1 MKSTQSNPA
10 QPCVACIGEILWDC
24 FPDRKVLGGAPLNCG
39 YMAQCMGARSL
50 AISRVGDDADGRAI
64 LQVMKDKGL
73 DDSYVE
79 IDPVHPTGIVRV
91 TVSARGEPAFTIVE
105 NAAYDFLE
113 WEERFAEPLSRCDAV
128 CFGSLAQRNP
138 AGRAG
143 ILRMLDQAP
152 KALKVYD
159 INLRQNF
166 FSREILAEGFRRA
179 QVVKLNDGELEVLR
193 KLFASDFAGGVRGF
207 MERYNIELMAVTR
220 GAEGCSLYRG
230 GEEVRAPGLKVAV
243 ADTVGSGDAF
253 TASLMLSCLKRLPLA
268 EIGREA
274 NLWGA
279 YVATQRGGTP
289 EINAE
294 DFRKLK
300 ADDGR

>member
-1 MKSTQSNPA
+1 
-10 QPCVACIGEILWDC
+10 VACIGEILWDC

-39 YMAQCMGARSL
+39 CMAQCMGARAL
-50 AISRVGDDADGRAI
+50 PVSRVGDDPDGRAI
-64 LQVMKDKGL
+64 LQVMRDKRL
-73 DDSYVE
+73 DTSCVQV
-79 IDPVHPTGIVRV
+79 DPVHPTGIVRV
-91 TVSARGEPAFTIVE
+91 AVSAQGEPSYTIVE

-113 WEERFAEPLSRCDAV
+113 WQEPLAGPLSRCDAV

-143 ILRMLDQAP
+143 ILRMVDQA
-152 KALKVYD
+152 KNALKVFD
-159 INLRQNF
+159 VNLRQNF
-166 FSREILAEGFRRA
+166 FSREILADGLQRA
-179 QVVKLNDGELEVLR
+179 QVVKLNGAELEVLK

-207 MERYNIELMAVTR
+207 MERYGIDLMAVTL
-220 GAEGCSLYRG
+220 GSDGCTLYRS
-230 GEEVRAPGLKVAV
+230 GEEIRVPGLEVAV

-253 TASLMLSCLKRLPLA
+253 TASLILSCLKRLPPA

-289 EINAE
+289 EIRLDEIN
-294 DFRKLK
+294 RL
-300 ADDGR
+300 RNL

>member
-1 MKSTQSNPA
+1 MKSAQPKPA
-10 QPCVACIGEILWDC
+10 QPLVACIGEILWDC

-39 YMAQCMGARSL
+39 YMAQCMGARAL
-50 AISRVGDDADGRAI
+50 AISRVGDDPDGQAI

-73 DDSYVE
+73 DTSCVQV
-79 IDPVHPTGIVRV
+79 DPVHPTGIVRV
-91 TVSARGEPAFTIVE
+91 AVSARGEPTYTIVE
-105 NAAYDFLE
+105 NAAYDFLA
-113 WEERFAEPLSRCDAV
+113 WEEKLAGPLSRCDAV

-143 ILRMLDQAP
+143 ILRMLDQAQ

-166 FSREILAEGFRRA
+166 FSREILADGFKRV
-179 QVVKLNDGELEVLR
+179 QVVKLNDGELEVLQ
-193 KLFASDFAGGVRGF
+193 KLFASDFTGGIRGF
-207 MERYNIELMAVTR
+207 MKRYAIELMAVTH

-230 GEEVRAPGLKVAV
+230 GEEVHAPGLKVTV

-253 TASLMLSCLKRLPLA
+253 TASLILSCLRRLPLA

-279 YVATQRGGTP
+279 YVATQHGGTP
-289 EINAE
+289 EIRKNAIN
-294 DFRKLK
+294 KL
-300 ADDGR
+300 RQL